1 MKIFMVAAVATA
13 LSCGAYVASGPVAS
27 AMPMDNL
34 AAALEGP
41 SGPLPIGY
49 ECGPFGCWPSAYYDT
64 PAYLRPRAY
73 YGMEPYRQ
81 GYDQWRWFGF
91 NPNLPPMPADRKVR
105 RPR

>member
-1 MKIFMVAAVATA
+1 MKKLMVVAIAAIV
-13 LSCGAYVASGPVAS
+13 SGPIVSGPVVSGPAA
-27 AMPMDNL
+27 AMPMDSL
-34 AAALEGP
+34 AAALEG
-41 SGPLPIGY
+41 SSRPLPAGY
-49 ECGPFGCWPSAYYDT
+49 ECGPFGCWPSSYYDT

-91 NPNLPPMPADRKVR
+91 SPPPVPADRKVR

>member
-1 MKIFMVAAVATA
+1 MKKFMVAAIAAT
-13 LSCGAYVASGPVAS
+13 LSCGALSGPAA
-27 AMPMDNL
+27 AMPLANL
-34 AAALEGP
+34 AAAIEG
-41 SGPLPIGY
+41 SSRPLPAGY
-49 ECGPFGCWPSAYYDT
+49 ECGPFGCWPSSYYDT

-91 NPNLPPMPADRKVR
+91 GPNVPPVPPDRKVR